1 MVSLQATNDLANVK
15 AYIDQYYQDTMI
27 EVNRSMKD
35 ISYAKEIFLPETEPF
50 STYLFRKIDEKEMDD
65 VSLYKKAQID
75 RRLFSKIRSDDDYQ
89 PSKKTVF
96 KLVLAME
103 LTYQEAKECLEYA
116 GFAFSRSSKFDLI
129 VEYAVKHQ
137 IYNIFDVNELLDE
150 LVNEIL

>member
-1 MVSLQATNDLANVK
+1 MVALQATNELAKVK
-15 AYIDQYYQDTMI
+15 AYIDQYYQDMFI

-35 ISYAKEIFLPETEPF
+35 ISDAKEIFLPETEPF
-50 STYLFRKIDEKEMDD
+50 SIYLFRKIDEKEMDD

-75 RRLFSKIRSDDDYQ
+75 RRLFSKIRSDEDYQ

>member
-1 MVSLQATNDLANVK
+1 LQATNELAKVK
-15 AYIDQYYQDTMI
+15 AYIDKYYQDMFI

-35 ISYAKEIFLPETEPF
+35 ISDTKEIFLPETEPF
-50 STYLFRKIDEKEMDD
+50 SIYLFRKIDEKEMDD

-75 RRLFSKIRSDDDYQ
+75 RRLFSKIRSDEDYQ

-137 IYNIFDVNELLDE
+137 IYDIFDVNELLDE

>member
-1 MVSLQATNDLANVK
+1 MVALQATNDLAKAK
-15 AYIDQYYQDTMI
+15 AYIDHYYQDMFT

-50 STYLFRKIDEKEMDD
+50 STYLFKKIDEKEMDD